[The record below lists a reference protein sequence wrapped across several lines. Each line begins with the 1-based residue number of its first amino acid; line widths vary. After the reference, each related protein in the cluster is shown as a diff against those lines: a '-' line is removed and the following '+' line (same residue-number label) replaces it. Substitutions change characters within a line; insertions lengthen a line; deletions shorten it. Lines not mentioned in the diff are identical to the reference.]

1 MATLRGVTQE
11 LVVSVRA
18 SVQNRHCLN
27 SGGGSLAGSRIRL
40 SALGIERCHRLKS
53 HTGIIS
59 IYPSG
64 TSFRILIDGR
74 KLPVT
79 LHQSY
84 VQPDEERR
92 PSVAA
97 SDERASAGRDTTD
110 DQPSSGKDQDFEH
123 GPDLEFSGE
132 ALVF

>member
-1 MATLRGVTQE
+1 MQKRSNDPK
-11 LVVSVRA
+11 LV
-18 SVQNRHCLN
+18 
-27 SGGGSLAGSRIRL
+27 AGSRIRL
-40 SALGIERCHRLKS
+40 SALGIERCHRLKN
-53 HTGIIS
+53 HTGLIIS
-59 IYPSG
+59 INPSG

-123 GPDLEFSGE
+123 GPDVAFSGE